1 MKGLPPKTLP
11 LRVAVQ
17 GDYALVEAL
26 SDQSE
31 QMILSPVETNL
42 EISARV
48 TQADVLVID
57 LTTNTA
63 KGYETIRELTY
74 ERPVLALVAVG
85 QALEAVRNGAK
96 GAIRRDSKP
105 AAIAAA
111 IVALHNGLSVIEPSA
126 LANVSSA
133 RPSAVSGNSAVV
145 VSAADAPSRSAA
157 NDTLTKRENEVLVLL
172 ADGLSNKE
180 IAVKLAISEHTAKF
194 HVNSILQKMNAQKR
208 VEAVVRAAKLG
219 LINL

>member
-17 GDYALVEAL
+17 GDFALVEAL
-26 SDQSE
+26 SDHAE

-57 LTTNTA
+57 VTQNTA
-63 KGYETIRELTY
+63 RGLETIKDLTY
-74 ERPVLALVAVG
+74 DRPVLALTING
-85 QALEAVRNGAK
+85 QQQDALKVGAK
-96 GAIRRDSKP
+96 GAIRRDSK
-105 AAIAAA
+105 ASAIAAA
-111 IVALHNGLSVIEPSA
+111 IQALHNGLAVIDVPTLGA
-126 LANVSSA
+126 LSSA
-133 RPSAVSGNSAVV
+133 KPAASQAQVSPVDV
-145 VSAADAPSRSAA
+145 PSRVAD
-157 NDTLTKRENEVLVLL
+157 NETLTKRENEVLVLL

-180 IAVKLAISEHTAKF
+180 IAVKLSISEHTAKF

-208 VEAVVRAAKLG
+208 VEAVVRAAKMG